1 MTLYLTMEMNENNT
15 IYAFSYRI
23 IVYVTKIQL
32 FQSCHPS
39 IKDLNSSKL
48 LYKSLLLYKNKK
60 LLKHIDNERRG
71 KNLVTF

>member
-1 MTLYLTMEMNENNT
+1 MTLYSTIEMNENNT

-23 IVYVTKIQL
+23 IVYITKIRL
-32 FQSCHPS
+32 FQSFLPS

-48 LYKSLLLYKNKK
+48 LYKSFLLYKNKK